1 MPSLLR
7 VAAAAVICCG
17 FGDAPDAA
25 AAPQPPADLILHG
38 GRVYTVDTAR
48 PEARAVAVRGDR
60 IVKVGSEAEV
70 LALRGPQTSMIDLRG
85 RLLLPG
91 FTDAHTH
98 FENAADWV
106 TKVSLFDVADES
118 ELLRRL
124 AAAAARVP
132 EGLWITGGELGAYRA
147 WDAESKGQPAPAPPA
162 VRLAEIDRVT
172 PRHAVLLRRAD
183 GAFIA
188 NSEAFR
194 RARWNRRTPDPR
206 GGRIERD
213 PATGEPTGVLFGRAG
228 ERIQELMPP
237 PNLEQKL
244 VGARAALR
252 DLARVGITGIHDVAR
267 LDAASQRQL
276 FHTFVERSS
285 SNLEIFRELQRR
297 GELSARVY
305 AILSLP
311 LCEATVA
318 AGIRARGEEGLIRF
332 GAMKG
337 YVDGYLM
344 EQPYADNPAFSGD
357 FTFRFTSEEEMARQ
371 VACADRN
378 GFDPV
383 VHATGDKAHRLLLD
397 WYEAA
402 IRSNPPRDRRFRL
415 IHAWYF
421 SRADIARAGRL
432 GLIADITPEQL
443 MRRARM
449 VDRQLGPERAKTA
462 FAWRQLIQA
471 GVRVN
476 LVADWPGSY
485 NEQEHTPLAPLENIA
500 LAVLRR
506 PLAGGT
512 PWHPEEALSVAEA
525 VAAYTINPA
534 YASYEEGRR
543 GSVSEG
549 KLADLVVLSKDI
561 LTVPREEIAS
571 AEVELT
577 ILGGKV
583 IYRRQ

>member
-1 MPSLLR
+1 MHSPLR
-7 VAAAAVICCG
+7 TTTAAAICCILGATAGRAAAA
-17 FGDAPDAA
+17 D
-25 AAPQPPADLILHG
+25 PPADLILHG
-38 GRVYTVDTAR
+38 GRVYTVDAAR
-48 PEARAVAVRGDR
+48 PEARAVAVRGER
-60 IVKVGSEAEV
+60 ILKVGSEAEV
-70 LALRGPQTSMIDLRG
+70 LALRGPQTTVVDLRG

-91 FTDAHTH
+91 FTDAHSH

-106 TKVSLFDVADES
+106 SKVSLFDVAEEA
-118 ELLRRL
+118 ELSKRL

-132 EGLWITGGELGAYRA
+132 EGLWITGGDLGAYRA
-147 WDAESKGQPAPAPPA
+147 WDAEAKGGTAPAPA
-162 VRLAEIDRVT
+162 VRLGEIDRVT

-194 RARWNRRTPDPR
+194 RARWDRRTPDPR

-228 ERIQELMPP
+228 ERIRELMPP

-244 VGARAALR
+244 VGARAALH

-267 LDAASQRQL
+267 LDAVSQREL

-318 AGIRARGEEGLIRF
+318 AGIRARAEEGLIRF

-357 FTFRFTSEEEMARQ
+357 FTFRFTSEEDMARQ

-402 IRSNPPRDRRFRL
+402 IRNNPPRDRRLRM
-415 IHAWYF
+415 IHAWYL
-421 SRADIARAGRL
+421 SPADIARAGRL
-432 GLIADITPEQL
+432 RLIADITPEQL
-443 MRRARM
+443 MRRARA

-506 PLAGGT
+506 PVAGGT
-512 PWHPEEALSVAEA
+512 PWHPEEALTVAEA
-525 VAAYTINPA
+525 VAAYTTNPA
-534 YASYEEGRR
+534 YASYEEDRR

-561 LTVPREEIAS
+561 LTLPRAEIAS